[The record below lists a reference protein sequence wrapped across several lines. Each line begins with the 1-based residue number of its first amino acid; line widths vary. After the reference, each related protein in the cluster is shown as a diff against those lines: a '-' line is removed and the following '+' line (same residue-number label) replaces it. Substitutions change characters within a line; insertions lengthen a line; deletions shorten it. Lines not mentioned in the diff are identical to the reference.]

1 MTQSK
6 WHLNW
11 QWLEKLPL
19 LSLPCT
25 LAEVLISAIAT
36 PVLAQITPDAS
47 LGAEQSLLQGTVIN
61 GGAQRGGNLFHSF
74 SQFNIGDG
82 QRIDFA
88 NPAGVDRI
96 LTRVTGSDRST
107 ILGTLGVLGNADF
120 FLINPNG
127 IVFGR
132 NARLDVR
139 GSFLATT
146 ATAVQFGDQGVFNA
160 TAPVVPPLL
169 TVNPSALW
177 FERPQSAPIVNQSV
191 AFAGTFLSGFRV
203 LGLRVPDGHNLLL
216 VGGAVQLDQGGV
228 TALGGRVEL
237 GGVAGSGRVELTE
250 DNRLS
255 FPAEVERADVL
266 LTNRATINVAADRG
280 GDVVVTARNL
290 DIQQQSVIYAGI
302 VAPGGT
308 ATRQAGVISL
318 DATGTIALDGQ
329 GTSLENS
336 VSANVVGNS
345 GDIQIRGRTFSV
357 TNGATVLALSGRQG
371 NTGDINIETTDAVI
385 IDGFGS
391 RFSSTITSQLSSGV
405 GKGGSVTLTTRNLSL
420 TNSGNVGTA
429 TFARGDAGD
438 VHIIADTITVDG
450 VGSRRSSG
458 ITSSVA
464 PGAVGNGGVINI
476 QTGSLSVTNGG
487 RLFASTF
494 GQGNAGDIQV
504 NARERVVLDGVG
516 SNQFPSAIV
525 SQVAS
530 PGVGSGGNLQITT
543 PTVSLTNGGQLAVN
557 TFGRGNAGDITLQVR
572 DAVIFDGVTSNGAAS
587 GAFSS
592 VESRAIGNG
601 GDINIQSDSLQITNN
616 AGLFASTLGRGDA
629 GKIQVQARSSVQLAT
644 GGRILSSV
652 EPSGIGNGQEIA
664 LQTRSLKLT
673 DNAQINAST
682 KGEGEAGRIQV
693 DATTLEMASGGQFL
707 TSTTGRRNA
716 GDIQLQVRDRM
727 IVSGENTG
735 LFANTAIGSSGN
747 GGTVFVDAGRLTLQD
762 QARIGVDSDGTGAGG
777 NIQLQANALTLD
789 EQAAISAE
797 TVSNSGG
804 NIALTVR
811 DILLL
816 RRSSSMSTTAGK
828 AQGNGDGG
836 NIAINAGFI
845 VAVPSENSDITA
857 NAFQGRGGTI
867 NITTQSIFGIDF
879 RDRLTPLSDITAS
892 SEFGLAGT
900 VTITTLGIDPLQR
913 GADLPTTFST
923 PPLAQGCRA
932 QGNRTSSFVMA
943 GQGGVPTNPIDP
955 IAADTLWQDLSPLAA
970 EYDSQGVGNRSPLL
984 STTSA
989 IVEAQNWATLPDGTI
1004 ILTAQ
1009 APIHLPDVGVQCR

>member
-1 MTQSK
+1 MFSP
-6 WHLNW
+6 HHPVIL
-11 QWLEKLPL
+11 QWSIRF
-19 LSLPCT
+19 LSSVLGFT
-25 LAEVLISAIAT
+25 ISLVEVPT
-36 PVLAQITPDAS
+36 MAQITPDNS
-47 LGAEQSLLQGTVIN
+47 LGTERSNLSSTNVIN
-61 GGAQRGGNLFHSF
+61 GGARRGTNLFHSF
-74 SQFNIGDG
+74 SEFNIGNG

-88 NPAGVDRI
+88 NPVGVDRI
-96 LTRVTGSDRST
+96 LTRVTGSDRSN

-132 NARLDVR
+132 NARLEVR

-146 ATAVQFGDQGVFNA
+146 AIAVQFGEQGVFR
-160 TAPVVPPLL
+160 TDTPQVPSLL

-177 FERPQSAPIVNQSV
+177 FDRPQPAPIVNQSA
-191 AFAGTFLSGFRV
+191 AFAGTSPGGFGV
-203 LGLRVPDGHNLLL
+203 FGLRVPNGRNLLL

-228 TALGGRVEL
+228 AALGGRVEL
-237 GGVAGSGRVELTE
+237 GGVAAPGRVELTA
-250 DNRLS
+250 DNRLR
-255 FPAEVERADVL
+255 FPVGIERADVS
-266 LTNRATINVAADRG
+266 LTNGAIIDVAAGGG

-290 DIQQQSVIYAGI
+290 DIRQQSAIYAGI

-308 ATRQAGVISL
+308 ATRQAGAIIL
-318 DATGTIALDGQ
+318 DTTGSIGLDGQ
-329 GTSLENS
+329 GSTLQNS
-336 VSANVVGNS
+336 VNANVVGNS

-371 NTGDINIETTDAVI
+371 NVGNINIEAMDAVT

-391 RFSSTITSQLSSGV
+391 RFSSTITSQLSNGV

-420 TNSGNVGTA
+420 TNSGALGTS

-438 VHIIADTITVDG
+438 IRIMADTITVDG

-464 PGAVGNGGVINI
+464 PGAIGNGGVIDI
-476 QTGSLSVTNGG
+476 QTGSLVVTNGG

-494 GQGNAGDIQV
+494 GQGNAGDVRV
-504 NARERVVLDGVG
+504 NARDRVVLDGSG

-525 SQVAS
+525 SQVAT
-530 PGVGSGGNLQITT
+530 PGIGNGGNIQITA
-543 PTVSLTNGGQLAVN
+543 PTLTLTNGAQLAAN
-557 TFGRGNAGDITLQVR
+557 TFGRGNAGDITLRVR
-572 DAVIFDGVTSNGAAS
+572 DAVVFDGLDGNGAAS

-601 GDINIQSDSLQITNN
+601 GNINIQTDSLQLTNN

-629 GKIQVQARSSVQLAT
+629 GRIQVQARSSVQLAT

-664 LQTRSLKLT
+664 IQTRSLRVT
-673 DNAQINAST
+673 DQAQINAST
-682 KGEGEAGRIQV
+682 KGNGEAGRIQV
-693 DATTLEMASGGQFL
+693 DAITLEMASGGQFL
-707 TSTTGRRNA
+707 TTTTGRRNA
-716 GDIQLQVRDRM
+716 GDMQLRVRDRL
-727 IVSGENTG
+727 SLTGENSG
-735 LFANTAIGSSGN
+735 LFANTASGSSGN
-747 GGTVFVDAGRLTLQD
+747 GGTIFVNASNLALQNR
-762 QARIGVDSDGTGAGG
+762 ARIAVDSQGTGDGG
-777 NIQLQANALTLD
+777 NIQLDTNSLTLKH
-789 EQAAISAE
+789 QASISAE
-797 TVSNSGG
+797 TVSNTGG

-816 RRSSSMSTTAGK
+816 RRNSLISTTAGK

-836 NIAINAGFI
+836 NIDINAGFI

-857 NAFQGRGGTI
+857 NAFQGRGGNI
-867 NITTQSIFGIDF
+867 NITTQGIFGIAF

-900 VTITTLGIDPLQR
+900 VIITTLGIDPLQR

-923 PPLAQGCRA
+923 PPLAQGCRV
-932 QGNRTSSFVMA
+932 QGTRTSSFVMA
-943 GQGGVPTNPIDP
+943 GQGGVPANPGDP
-955 IAADTLWQDLSPLAA
+955 IVADTLWQDLSPLAA
-970 EYDSQGVGNRSPLL
+970 ADGRPSAGNSSPLL

-989 IVEAQNWATLPDGTI
+989 IVEAQDWATLPDGTI
-1004 ILTAQ
+1004 VLTTQ
-1009 APIHLPDVGVQCR
+1009 APMHLPDIGVQCR